1 MKEQRLGLTALRHIN
16 IQMSESVTTD
26 QQDQQEADRVLH
38 NAKLMALLVD
48 WLFIGRETEPP
59 RGPAN

>member
-1 MKEQRLGLTALRHIN
+1 MKEQRHGLTALRHIN

-38 NAKLMALLVD
+38 NAELMAMLVD
-48 WLFIGRETEPP
+48 WLFIGRETDPP
-59 RGPAN
+59 KGPAN